1 MISTNGLFLFS
12 DRIESKYTCILGGWL
27 FDYTLGHQPVDY
39 SYSPTA
45 LRVSIPVYKVAGC
58 LITLLMSTSGLFIFS
73 DRIESKYT
81 CIQGGWLFDYTPDVN
96 QWIIHILPP
105 H

>member
-45 LRVSIPVYKVAGC
+45 WRVSIPVYKMAGC
-58 LITLLMSTSGLFIFS
+58 LIAIY
-73 DRIESKYT
+73 DI
-81 CIQGGWLFDYTPDVN
+81 N
-96 QWIIHILPP
+96 QWIIPILRP
-105 H
+105 HGE